1 MEISLANFFSWRS
14 MFKLYFSEKNLK
26 KIHWQQDTQ
35 EEFCS
40 ILRKNNVFSFFSSD
54 DLKVEVPRNLKLK
67 PPVSE
72 LGFGKHFTDHML
84 RISWNENKGW
94 DKPIICQ
101 LQDFK
106 MHPASKVR
114 QKFWVHNLT
123 TFKHL
128 C

>member
-1 MEISLANFFSWRS
+1 
-14 MFKLYFSEKNLK
+14 MFMLYFSEKNLVPSLER
-26 KIHWQQDTQ
+26 I
-35 EEFCS
+35 
-40 ILRKNNVFSFFSSD
+40 IFSFFSSD
-54 DLKVEVPRNLKLK
+54 DLKIEVPRNLKLK

-114 QKFWVHNLT
+114 QKFWVHN
-123 TFKHL
+123 
-128 C
+128 